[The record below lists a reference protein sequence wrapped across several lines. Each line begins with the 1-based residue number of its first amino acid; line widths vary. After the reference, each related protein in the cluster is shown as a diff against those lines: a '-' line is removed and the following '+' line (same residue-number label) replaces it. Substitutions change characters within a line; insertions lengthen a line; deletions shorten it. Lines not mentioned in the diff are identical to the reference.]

1 MIKRLLQIFLSRN
14 ADQLAER
21 LSDSYLMRRAA
32 QMVVSVFYR
41 TKAITEES
49 NLGKLADSEKVKMF
63 LDKFQKNIA
72 EEMQKAK
79 MELESKKQQKP

>member
-1 MIKRLLQIFLSRN
+1 MVARRILQLLLSRN
-14 ADQLAER
+14 ADQIAEK
-21 LSDSYLMRRAA
+21 LSDSYVMRRAA

-41 TKAITEES
+41 TKAITEEN
-49 NLGKLADSEKVKMF
+49 NLSRFADSDKLKSL

-79 MELESKKQQKP
+79 QELEKKQMK